1 ISPWPSELTPAK
13 SNKMQ
18 MPPPRSTA
26 SVPSWS
32 LRREL
37 RRALLTKRAT
47 TDASHDKRTLSPCQT
62 HVADLRAI
70 AHTIRRLHALHF
82 GPASRMAI
90 EAACTRPV
98 TPGGSTMNLS
108 IRILTIMGS
117 GVSILVNGCGGGG
130 GSNNVTTANL
140 KPDFIMGTISMA
152 SYNGTTDDLATGGL
166 GK

>member
-1 ISPWPSELTPAK
+1 MSS
-13 SNKMQ
+13 KMQ
-18 MPPPRSTA
+18 TPRPRSTA

-47 TDASHDKRTLSPCQT
+47 SDASHDKRTLSPCQT

-98 TPGGSTMNLS
+98 TPGGSTMNSS
-108 IRILTIMGS
+108 IRILTIIVAS

-130 GSNNVTTANL
+130 GGSNNVTTLNL
-140 KPDFIMGTISMA
+140 KPDFI
-152 SYNGTTDDLATGGL
+152 
-166 GK
+166 